1 MSIVWNKAP
10 FKLKKQMFD
19 LFSGDD
25 IMKISQRG
33 EPLKLTEEIEDV
45 QGKLSVENGR
55 PVSMDE
61 TITFL
66 LENKDKFELIENV
79 FDVEIERNECVEP
92 EEEEEEGINEEH
104 EIASRFEDVAGNILG
119 MVAEILGVKVEKVE
133 APKFTLYK
141 HVGTELGAKI
151 YISNEDEFL
160 TLVKE
165 DARIFDPLN
174 PQDEADLN
182 RLDEQGWHADIVE

>member
-25 IMKISQRG
+25 IMEISQRG
-33 EPLKLTEEIEDV
+33 EPLKLTEEIEDI

-55 PVSMDE
+55 AVSMDE

-79 FDVEIERNECVEP
+79 FNVEIERDEA
-92 EEEEEEGINEEH
+92 EEGINEEH
-104 EIASRFEDVAGNILG
+104 EIASHFEDVAGDILAI
-119 MVAEILGVKVEKVE
+119 VAEALGVKVEKVE
-133 APKFTLYK
+133 VPKFTLHK

-151 YISNEDEFL
+151 YMSNEDEFL
-160 TLVKE
+160 TLVKD
-165 DARIFDPLN
+165 DARIFDPSN
-174 PQDEADLN
+174 PQDEEDLQ

>member
-55 PVSMDE
+55 SVSMDE

-79 FDVEIERNECVEP
+79 FDVEIEREDP
-92 EEEEEEGINEEH
+92 EEGIN
-104 EIASRFEDVAGNILG
+104 EIASRFEDVAGDILG

-133 APKFTLYK
+133 APKFTLHK
-141 HVGTELGAKI
+141 HVGTESGAKI
-151 YISNEDEFL
+151 YMSNEDEFL

-165 DARIFDPLN
+165 DARIFDPSN

>member
-25 IMKISQRG
+25 IMEISQRG
-33 EPLKLTEEIEDV
+33 EPLKLTEEIEDI

-55 PVSMDE
+55 SVSMDE

-79 FDVEIERNECVEP
+79 FNVEIERDECVEP
-92 EEEEEEGINEEH
+92 EEAEEGINEEH
-104 EIASRFEDVAGNILG
+104 EIASRFEDVAGDILG
-119 MVAEILGVKVEKVE
+119 VVAEILGVKLEKVE
-133 APKFTLYK
+133 APKFTLHK
-141 HVGTELGAKI
+141 HVGSEMGVKI
-151 YISNEDEFL
+151 YMSKDDEFL
-160 TLVKE
+160 TLTE
-165 DARIFDPLN
+165 ENARIFDPSN